1 MRFTCF
7 VIKFAFHFVY
17 TISVMKILKNG
28 SANLTEETL
37 IPNYYMFMK
46 WQANINLYTI
56 EPI

>member
-28 SANLTEETL
+28 SANIDTKLLHVYE
-37 IPNYYMFMK
+37 MASK
-46 WQANINLYTI
+46 H
-56 EPI
+56 

>member
-28 SANLTEETL
+28 SANLTEETS

-46 WQANINLYTI
+46 
-56 EPI
+56 